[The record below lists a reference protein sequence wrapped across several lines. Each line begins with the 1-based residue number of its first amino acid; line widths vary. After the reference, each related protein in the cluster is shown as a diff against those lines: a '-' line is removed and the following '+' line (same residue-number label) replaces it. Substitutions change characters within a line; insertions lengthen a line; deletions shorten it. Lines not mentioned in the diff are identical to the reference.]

1 MKNNNITN
9 ALYHT
14 AKESATLI
22 EKLFAVA
29 QPSAVYSEPITFDK
43 QAHSIITASEVLV
56 GMGHGY
62 GMRISASSVSD
73 VSASSVSDTSASSV
87 NGISAGSVNGSS
99 TSSKE
104 DNSDSDGKDSGS
116 GKTGGGGGGY
126 SHARPVA
133 VITIGPNGVH
143 VKPIVDAT
151 KIAIAL
157 FTTIASMFMVWA
169 KMYKASHS

>member
-22 EKLFAVA
+22 EKLFAVT
-29 QPSAVYSEPITFDK
+29 QPSAVYSEPVTFDK
-43 QAHSIITASEVLV
+43 HTIITASEVLV

-62 GMRISASSVSD
+62 GMRISAGSVSD
-73 VSASSVSDTSASSV
+73 ASASSVSDTSANSV

-116 GKTGGGGGGY
+116 GRAGGGGGGY

-133 VITIGPNGVH
+133 VITIGPNGVE
-143 VKPIVDAT
+143 VKPIIDKT
-151 KIAIAL
+151 KIAIVW
-157 FTTIASMFMVWA
+157 FTTIASMFMTWA
-169 KMYKASHS
+169 KIRKASHS